1 MRDNLFPFQYL
12 VCRSEL
18 FRLTQSV
25 CVTYDIASHTGV
37 LRGSSCVS
45 APRRTSAWEATYDRD
60 RLHSVLI

>member
-37 LRGSSCVS
+37 LRGSSCVP